1 MPSKDLQASSRK
13 EPLIKTIQSRMSLKD
28 HWLQLAEHTTSK
40 ESHWNNMS
48 ASTTAEDLMKSY
60 RKSQKSNTLSQ
71 KAKALLTNSQVS
83 SREAPLIKTIQPA
96 KSLKDHWPQLHA
108 HMTLK
113 ESHLSNM

>member
-13 EPLIKTIQSRMSLKD
+13 EPLIKTILSRMSLKD

-71 KAKALLTNSQVS
+71 KAKALLTNSLAS
-83 SREAPLIKTIQPA
+83 SNEALLIKTIQQL
-96 KSLKDHWPQLHA
+96 KSMKDH
-108 HMTLK
+108 
-113 ESHLSNM
+113 

>member
-48 ASTTAEDLMKSY
+48 ASTTAEELMKLY
-60 RKSQKSNTLSQ
+60 RKKSQHQRNHQPMPLQ
-71 KAKALLTNSQVS
+71 DLQAS
-83 SREAPLIKTIQPA
+83 SRKEPLIKTIQPA